1 MDSRTP
7 AFPPAAYA
15 PAPWGDANT
24 RGLAFAAIADWRQ
37 AAAAFADA
45 ASVLSHEA
53 LHDGGHGAPSD
64 ALALVL
70 SNLAHACARDGRREE
85 AIDHAHR
92 ALAVREALAGTAS
105 PLAARTRMDLAV
117 LLASAGA
124 LGEARTLLDTA
135 RTQLETTFGTGD
147 VRLLG
152 VLENSARL
160 ALMTG
165 ELERAATD
173 VRRLRGV
180 MELHEAPMD
189 RLTSLTDRLHV
200 AGVSVEG
207 ALPAAMAETHP
218 WMPAETPIDA
228 LADAP
233 ADARVEEWT
242 SEPVDPMPM
251 ADAPPLDP
259 MVEDGTEPLPWLAAD
274 AGALELPAPW
284 VPETSA
290 ELLWDAP
297 DESLGDGPLP
307 DGDPF
312 GSLLSDAEPRP
323 LVGSEDVPS
332 LDAFDAGDAST
343 GPLGLA
349 SLLDDGEGGWP
360 SGGAEPAGLGAPPVA
375 APTLSPMGSLVE
387 DRWGAMAADETAADA
402 ADSLWSTLLEEETP
416 GAAGAPAEAPLAWE
430 LPQELPR
437 ELRQVEVAL
446 DAEEAWLPRTVE
458 ATHAAP
464 APLPQDD
471 DIPWLDAG
479 GTASEP
485 EAMTAGMGA
494 AWGED
499 DGPGTGAPFGGL
511 TAGRLLDEP
520 EPEIPD
526 FLRMHPAS
534 AGSGQAAEATP
545 PSIPVTPA
553 DDADAW
559 EEEEA
564 FAGGGVAIGT
574 QGGGRP
580 QAGLLPLVPEGA
592 RWGATGAATPH
603 EGTVAIHPSPVNK
616 YDEIL
621 QRVRKQALGN
631 RASHPG
637 TNPSSGRVLV
647 LSVVTVA
654 ALGVGGGLWYTLLR

>member
-7 AFPPAAYA
+7 ALPPAAYA

-53 LHDGGHGAPSD
+53 LHGAPSD

-92 ALAVREALAGTAS
+92 ALAVREALAGAAS

-173 VRRLRGV
+173 VQRLRGV
-180 MELHEAPMD
+180 MELHEVPMD
-189 RLTSLTDRLHV
+189 RLTSLTDRLHA

-207 ALPAAMAETHP
+207 SLPAAMPETRPDARPDARLDAHAEAWP
-218 WMPAETPIDA
+218 PE
-228 LADAP
+228 P
-233 ADARVEEWT
+233 ADASLLAE
-242 SEPVDPMPM
+242 
-251 ADAPPLDP
+251 APPLDP
-259 MVEDGTEPLPWLAAD
+259 TGLDEAEPLPWLPAD
-274 AGALELPAPW
+274 TETLELPAPW
-284 VPETSA
+284 VPEASP

-297 DESLGDGPLP
+297 DESLRDGPLL
-307 DGDPF
+307 DGDAF
-312 GSLLSDAEPRP
+312 CRLLSESEPP
-323 LVGSEDVPS
+323 PFAGGEDVPS
-332 LDAFDAGDAST
+332 LDALGGGDGGA
-343 GPLGLA
+343 GPLGLV
-349 SLLDDGEGGWP
+349 SLLDDAEGGWP
-360 SGGAEPAGLGAPPVA
+360 SGGVEPAGLGAPPVA
-375 APTLSPMGSLVE
+375 SPSLSPMGSLVE
-387 DRWGAMAADETAADA
+387 DHWGAIADDHAAADP

-416 GAAGAPAEAPLAWE
+416 AEAGAPAGTPLGWE
-430 LPQELPR
+430 LPQELPKAP
-437 ELRQVEVAL
+437 RQVEVAP
-446 DAEEAWLPRTVE
+446 DAEAAWLPETVE

-479 GTASEP
+479 GSAPARAEQDTEWG
-485 EAMTAGMGA
+485 ET
-494 AWGED
+494 WGED
-499 DGPGTGAPFGGL
+499 GAPDTGASTPFGGSV
-511 TAGRLLDEP
+511 AGRLLDEP

-526 FLRMHPAS
+526 FLRMHPAT
-534 AGSGQAAEATP
+534 ADSGQAAVATP
-545 PSIPVTPA
+545 PSIPVTQA
-553 DDADAW
+553 DDADVW
-559 EEEEA
+559 EEEEEA
-564 FAGGGVAIGT
+564 FAGGEVAIGT

-580 QAGLLPLVPEGA
+580 QAGLLPLMPEGA

-621 QRVRKQALGN
+621 QRVRKQALAN
-631 RASHPG
+631 RASSPG
-637 TNPSSGRVLV
+637 TSLPRGRVLV